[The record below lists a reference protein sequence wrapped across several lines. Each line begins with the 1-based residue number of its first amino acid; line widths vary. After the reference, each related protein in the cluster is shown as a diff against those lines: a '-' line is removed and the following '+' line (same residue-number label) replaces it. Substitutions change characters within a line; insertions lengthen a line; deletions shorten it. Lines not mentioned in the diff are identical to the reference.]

1 MFDLCFSLSGQ
12 NEDIT
17 GRSAFLTFLTFLTV
31 MIKCIEGSE
40 KVKNVTIRTVAR
52 YKEKFTEYIMKSFRD
67 M

>member
-1 MFDLCFSLSGQ
+1 MFDLCFSLSGR

-17 GRSAFLTFLTFLTV
+17 GRSAFLTV

-40 KVKNVTIRTVAR
+40 KVKNLTIRTVAR

-67 M
+67 L